1 MRCADM
7 AVMCQMQYAIHAN
20 KNTLLK
26 ELEGHLLI
34 RVLQLIAQNFG
45 IIMRKINFF
54 ETYFSAQL
62 TI

>member
-1 MRCADM
+1 M
-7 AVMCQMQYAIHAN
+7 AVMCQMQDAIHAS
-20 KNTLLK
+20 KITLLK

-34 RVLQLIAQNFG
+34 RVLQLIAQNF
-45 IIMRKINFF
+45 F